1 MLRPVN
7 ELQLL
12 VAALHSANTAASAEL
27 TEPALN
33 DFESVPRES
42 GSVPTFA
49 RPLLGERSAV
59 APGAHPT

>member
-1 MLRPVN
+1 MLRPVK
-7 ELQLL
+7 ELKLL

-27 TEPALN
+27 SEPALN
-33 DFESVPRES
+33 DFDRVPCQG

-49 RPLLGERSAV
+49 RLLLGERSAV